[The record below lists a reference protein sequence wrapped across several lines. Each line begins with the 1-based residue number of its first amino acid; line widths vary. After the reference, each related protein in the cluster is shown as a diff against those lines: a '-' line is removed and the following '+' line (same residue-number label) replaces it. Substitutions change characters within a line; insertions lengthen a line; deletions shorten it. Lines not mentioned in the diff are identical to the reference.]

1 MISIMELKNNL
12 EVAFTPRDFQ
22 FMWFTLNAKYEALA
36 FKDDISDSI
45 RIQEYKYIV
54 QQFRKFISSQHDAF
68 MECVSADEM
77 LQLIDSILVNAAEYG
92 KERKEIAYNFVR
104 DDWLYELQNYI
115 MQVMYDNGIG
125 EEEEDE

>member
-12 EVAFTPRDFQ
+12 EIAFVPRDFQ
-22 FMWFTLNAKYEALA
+22 SMWFALNAKYEALA

-54 QQFRKFISSQHDAF
+54 QQFRKFISGQHDVF
-68 MECVSADEM
+68 MGCVSADEM
-77 LQLIDSILVNAAEYG
+77 LQLIDNILTNATEYG

-115 MQVMYDNGIG
+115 MQVMYDEGI